1 MNTFCKG
8 VHQLFTL
15 FTLFT
20 LCCSKIKQQGEQVN
34 TWVNSFTKLFT
45 P

>member
-15 FTLFT
+15 FTRD
-20 LCCSKIKQQGEQVN
+20 CSKIIQKGEQVN
-34 TWVNSFTKLFT
+34 TLVNSFTKVFT
-45 P
+45 H

>member
-15 FTLFT
+15 FTLY
-20 LCCSKIKQQGEQVN
+20 CSKIKRQGEQVN